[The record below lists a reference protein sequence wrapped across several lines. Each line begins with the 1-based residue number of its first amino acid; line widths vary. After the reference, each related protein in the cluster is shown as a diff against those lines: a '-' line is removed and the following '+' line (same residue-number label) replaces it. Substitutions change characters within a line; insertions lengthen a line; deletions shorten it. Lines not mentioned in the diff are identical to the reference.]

1 MTPTAAQIARFAQ
14 IERRAKIDSLFEQ
27 PWITLYRCDEDE
39 ARFSGLLAPEQVPL
53 ALETMTWDLH
63 WNNMRPSIVRYGWG
77 EDAETGYERF
87 PDEGIEP
94 IVIARERGVGPFFVE
109 LAEDIRLY
117 LDLYP
122 AENGTLVRHGSA
134 GDAEIV
140 AVIAT
145 REVRIRKGPLM
156 RYLAARQMY
165 LAIFFDHIVTLPG
178 ARSNPLPEAERYVDV
193 REGDRAWSFGSI
205 DDIGE
210 PISRLCGKRLLAPPP
225 RSMANDGRDDD
236 MDRYAAFIIGEDS
249 DGLAVEY
256 SADPSRLA
264 NFFGA
269 NPGAPNY
276 LTPVHFRRDVLDRY
290 YHNPGRYK
298 VTDGVVR
305 HDPYWVLRTD
315 DDHHDR
321 VLVFLGDLGRDLP
334 YTEQLHWRA
343 HNVLP
348 DGGLSGTARKRSFDA
363 QFADGEQPEHRF
375 KAAYRRLGD
384 RWDDT
389 HGWPLFLPLAA
400 ADQHLLTKL
409 HVPTSDNPAELDA
422 QLLGLA
428 KILVDSLNDRALDV
442 ALGAVE
448 PGERSLAKL
457 ERYLSGRGYA
467 HTARDVGT
475 LRAIQS
481 LRSTGAAHTRGSGYA
496 KALRRLGL
504 EGRSA
509 PDVVTILLV
518 SATLMLDTLAEA
530 ASDLAGIRTTSA

>member
-1 MTPTAAQIARFAQ
+1 MTLTAAQIAQFAQ
-14 IERRAKIDSLFEQ
+14 FERRAQIDSLFEQ
-27 PWITLYRCDEDE
+27 PWITLYRCDGEE
-39 ARFSGLLAPEQVPL
+39 AWFSGLLTPEKVPS

-63 WNNMRPSIVRYGWG
+63 WSNMRPSIVRYGLDQ
-77 EDAETGYERF
+77 DAKTTYERF
-87 PDEGIEP
+87 SDEGIEP
-94 IVIARERGVGPFFVE
+94 IVIARGHSAGTFFTE

-122 AENGTLVRHGSA
+122 AENDTLVRHGSA

-140 AVIAT
+140 AVVDM

-165 LAIFFDHIVTLPG
+165 LAVFFDHIVTLPG
-178 ARSNPLPEAERYVDV
+178 KRTNPLPEAERYVDV
-193 REGDRAWSFGSI
+193 REEDRAWSFGSI
-205 DDIGE
+205 DHVGE

-225 RSMANDGRDDD
+225 RSKANADKDDGAGL
-236 MDRYAAFIIGEDS
+236 YADFIIGENS
-249 DGLAVEY
+249 DGLPVEC
-256 SADPSRLA
+256 SANPSGLA

-269 NPGAPNY
+269 NPEASNY

-298 VTDGVVR
+298 VADGVVR
-305 HDPYWVLRTD
+305 HDPFWVLSID
-315 DDHHDR
+315 DDHRDR

-348 DGGLSGTARKRSFDA
+348 DGGLSETARKRSFDA

-375 KAAYRRLGD
+375 KAAYQRLGD
-384 RWDDT
+384 RWVDT
-389 HGWPLFLPLAA
+389 HGWPLFRPLAA

-428 KILVDSLNDRALDV
+428 KILVDSLNDMALDA
-442 ALGAVE
+442 ALGVVG
-448 PGERSLAKL
+448 PDERSLTKL
-457 ERYLSGRGYA
+457 NRYLSGRGYA
-467 HTARDVGT
+467 YAARDIDT

-481 LRSTGAAHTRGSGYA
+481 LRSTGAAHTRGSGYT

-509 PDVVTILLV
+509 PAIVTMLLI
-518 SATLMLDTLAEA
+518 SATLMLETLAEA
-530 ASDLAGIRTTSA
+530 AGDLARISAPSI